1 MTRICE
7 VKGLMQLESDDGSLK
22 QLWRHFKNGA
32 VIGQTN
38 CLIGLREGKN
48 QEEVG
53 PMTAQ
58 CIKLLVLLGP
68 EEKTGRTHRQV
79 CSMRH
84 EAPITNACKS
94 RE

>member
-7 VKGLMQLESDDGSLK
+7 VKELMQLESDDGSLK

-32 VIGQTN
+32 VIGQTS

-58 CIKLLVLLGP
+58 CLKLLILLGRA
-68 EEKTGRTHRQV
+68 GRKNWQDPQ
-79 CSMRH
+79 
-84 EAPITNACKS
+84 AGLFDAS
-94 RE
+94 RSSNY